1 MAYADWPAPALAPRL
16 MGTGHVAY
24 RRHSPRMDATSPVP
38 DARTHLA
45 LQSIRELLAA
55 QRRRIRKYAESY
67 QDEDEIP
74 GRDRDQDQNAAEST
88 AAVSSTPLPPAPSA
102 REVLEALSVPAL
114 LVAPLLD
121 DDGRIQDALYVARN
135 AAALEYVAERLPQ
148 GGVPQWS
155 RPASLFER
163 FPSLAGSPLPDML
176 TEALRRGAPQ
186 GPTLVEWVMT
196 TTHGPVRINDQVRV
210 APCGEHLLITWERG
224 HRLHMATAAQQL
236 VRTCWAEWNLGDG
249 GVDPSRGF
257 RRVLG
262 LAGHAHIPTLSELA
276 ATVTPESLPDL
287 YRTLYDVILRKRT
300 SVCEL
305 RMNGAGSR
313 VIRMTAEPVRI
324 APGSLV
330 WALRAVLTD
339 VTAERRRRATAERAE
354 REARR
359 QRERAE
365 AVAEVAG
372 VLREAVLPHFQ
383 DEPAAYGLEATTV
396 YRPDARE
403 AGVGGDW
410 YKARRLPGGSLLVAL
425 GDARGHGLAAVT
437 LMAKLRYALAG
448 LAYTEQRVEQL
459 TQWLNELACAD
470 GAEST
475 ATAIIARYHPER
487 GLLRWTCAGHP
498 RPVLL
503 RDGAARQ
510 LPDPEG
516 GPGLPLGVLP
526 GTPYTAVEVS
536 LRVGDIVLMYSDG
549 LTERRDSDPDLDTRR
564 FLDAAQE
571 CLGGAA
577 PGAGHEALNE
587 YAERIVGELDGPHR
601 SDDATLLVLRRTAMS
616 ASAP

>member
-1 MAYADWPAPALAPRL
+1 
-16 MGTGHVAY
+16 
-24 RRHSPRMDATSPVP
+24 MDATSPVP

-45 LQSIRELLAA
+45 LQSIRELLRA

-67 QDEDEIP
+67 QEHAQDQEQEQEQEHD
-74 GRDRDQDQNAAEST
+74 RDRDQGHGHEHDTVAST
-88 AAVSSTPLPPAPSA
+88 APVSSTPLPPSPSD
-102 REVLEALSVPAL
+102 REVLDAMPVPTL
-114 LVAPLLD
+114 LVAPLRD
-121 DDGRIQDALYVARN
+121 GEGRIRDALYVAQN
-135 AAALEYVAERLPQ
+135 AAARTYAADRLPHGGLPRWQ
-148 GGVPQWS
+148 GPL
-155 RPASLFER
+155 SLFER
-163 FPSLAGSPLPDML
+163 FPSLAGTALPGML
-176 TEALRRGAPQ
+176 ADALNERSPQ
-186 GPTLVEWVMT
+186 GPTLIEWVVST
-196 TTHGPVRINDQVRV
+196 SRGPVRVNDQVRV
-210 APCGEHLLITWERG
+210 APCGEQHLLITWDRG
-224 HRLHMATAAQQL
+224 HRVHMAAAAQQL

-262 LAGHAHIPTLSELA
+262 LGSQAAVPTLSGLA
-276 ATVTPESLPDL
+276 AAVAPDSLPDL

-300 SVCEL
+300 GVCEL
-305 RMNGAGSR
+305 RLNGAGSR
-313 VIRMTAEPVRI
+313 VIRMTSEPVSI

-339 VTAERRRRATAERAE
+339 VTAERRRRASAERAE

-372 VLREAVLPHFQ
+372 VLREAILPHFQ
-383 DEPAAYGLEATTV
+383 GEPAASGLEATAV

-410 YKARRLPGGSLLVAL
+410 YKARTLPGGRLLVAL

-470 GAEST
+470 GVEST
-475 ATAIIARYHPER
+475 ATAIIASYHPER
-487 GLLRWTCAGHP
+487 ALLRWTCAGHP
-498 RPVLL
+498 RPVLV
-503 RDGAARQ
+503 RDGTACQ

-526 GTPYTAVEVS
+526 GTPYTAAGAH

-564 FLDAAQE
+564 FLDAAQR
-571 CLGGAA
+571 CLDGAA
-577 PGAGHEALNE
+577 PGAGHEALQE
-587 YAERIVGELDGPHR
+587 YAECLVGELDGPHR
-601 SDDATLLVLRRTAMS
+601 SDDATLLVLRRTS
-616 ASAP
+616 TSPSAP

>member
-1 MAYADWPAPALAPRL
+1 
-16 MGTGHVAY
+16 
-24 RRHSPRMDATSPVP
+24 MDATSPVP

-45 LQSIRELLAA
+45 LQSIRELLRS

-67 QDEDEIP
+67 QEQDQ
-74 GRDRDQDQNAAEST
+74 DRDQDPGAAEPT
-88 AAVSSTPLPPAPSA
+88 AAVLSTLLPSAPSG
-102 REVLEALSVPAL
+102 REVLEALPVPAL

-121 DDGRIQDALYVARN
+121 DDGRIQDALYVAGN
-135 AAALEYVAERLPQ
+135 AAARDYAAERLPL
-148 GGVPQWS
+148 GGVPRWN
-155 RPASLFER
+155 RPGSLFER

-176 TEALRRGAPQ
+176 AEALRLRAPQ
-186 GPTLVEWVMT
+186 GPTSVEWVLT
-196 TTHGPVRINDQVRV
+196 TTYGPVRINDEARV
-210 APCGEHLLITWERG
+210 TPCGEHLLITWERG
-224 HRLHMATAAQQL
+224 HRLHMAAAAQHL

-257 RRVLG
+257 RQVLG
-262 LAGHAHIPTLSELA
+262 LGAHADIPTLSGLA
-276 ATVTPESLPDL
+276 ATVTPESLPEL

-300 SVCEL
+300 GVCEL

-324 APGSLV
+324 APGGLV

-339 VTAERRRRATAERAE
+339 VTAERRRRASAEHAE
-354 REARR
+354 REARS

-372 VLREAVLPHFQ
+372 TLREAVLPHFQ
-383 DEPAAYGLEATTV
+383 DELTSYGLEATAV

-410 YKARRLPGGSLLVAL
+410 YKARRLPDNHLLVAL

-448 LAYTEQRVEQL
+448 LAYTDQPVEQL

-470 GAEST
+470 GIEST
-475 ATAIIARYHPER
+475 ATAVIARYHPER

-498 RPVLL
+498 RPVLV

-510 LPDPEG
+510 LPEPEG
-516 GPGLPLGVLP
+516 GPDLPLGVLP
-526 GTPYTAVEVS
+526 GTPYAAAQAS
-536 LRVGDIVLMYSDG
+536 LRMGDIVLMYSDG

-564 FLDAAQE
+564 FLDAAEQ
-571 CLGGAA
+571 CLGGSA
-577 PGAGHEALNE
+577 PGAGHDALQE
-587 YAERIVGELDGPHR
+587 YAERVVGELDGPHR
-601 SDDATLLVLRRTAMS
+601 SDDATLLVLRRASMS
-616 ASAP
+616 SPSAP

>member
-1 MAYADWPAPALAPRL
+1 
-16 MGTGHVAY
+16 
-24 RRHSPRMDATSPVP
+24 MDATSPVP

-45 LQSIRELLAA
+45 LQSIRELLRA

-67 QDEDEIP
+67 REQDEFAGAP
-74 GRDRDQDQNAAEST
+74 
-88 AAVSSTPLPPAPSA
+88 AAVVTFTSLPPSPSG
-102 REVLEALSVPAL
+102 REVLDALPAPAL
-114 LVAPLLD
+114 LVAPLRD
-121 DDGRIQDALYVARN
+121 DDGRIRDALYVAQN
-135 AAALEYVAERLPQ
+135 AAARAYAAERLPHGSLPRWQ
-148 GGVPQWS
+148 GPM
-155 RPASLFER
+155 SLFER
-163 FPSLAGSPLPDML
+163 FPSLTGTALPGML
-176 TEALRRGAPQ
+176 ADALRERSPQ
-186 GPTLVEWVMT
+186 GPTLIEWVVRT
-196 TTHGPVRINDQVRV
+196 SHGPVRINDQIRV
-210 APCGEHLLITWERG
+210 APCGEHLLISWERG
-224 HRLHMATAAQQL
+224 HRLHMAAAAQQL

-257 RRVLG
+257 RQVLG
-262 LAGHAHIPTLSELA
+262 LDGHAEIPTLSGLA
-276 ATVTPESLPDL
+276 ATVAPESLPEL

-300 SVCEL
+300 GVCEL
-305 RMNGAGSR
+305 RLNGAGSR

-339 VTAERRRRATAERAE
+339 VTAERRRRMTAERAE

-372 VLREAVLPHFQ
+372 ALREAVLPHFQ
-383 DEPAAYGLEATTV
+383 GELAAYGLEATAV

-410 YKARRLPGGSLLVAL
+410 YKARKVPGDRLLVAL

-448 LAYTEQRVEQL
+448 LAYTEQSVEQL

-470 GAEST
+470 GDEST
-475 ATAIIARYHPER
+475 ATAIIACYHPRR

-498 RPVLL
+498 RPVLV
-503 RDGAARQ
+503 RDGVARQ

-526 GTPYTAVEVS
+526 GTPYTAAEVS

-549 LTERRDSDPDLDTRR
+549 LTERRDSDPDLDTLR
-564 FLDAAQE
+564 FLDAARH
-571 CLGGAA
+571 CLGGAV
-577 PGAGHEALNE
+577 PGAGHEALQE
-587 YAERIVGELDGPHR
+587 YAERVVGELDGPHR
-601 SDDATLLVLRRTAMS
+601 SDDATLLVLRRTS
-616 ASAP
+616 ASLSTSVSNSLNTATSTSPSTSPPAP

>member
-1 MAYADWPAPALAPRL
+1 
-16 MGTGHVAY
+16 
-24 RRHSPRMDATSPVP
+24 MDATSPAP

-45 LQSIRELLAA
+45 LQSIRELLRA

-67 QDEDEIP
+67 QEQAQEHDHDHDTVET
-74 GRDRDQDQNAAEST
+74 T
-88 AAVSSTPLPPAPSA
+88 AVVSSTPLPPTPSG
-102 REVLEALSVPAL
+102 REVLDAMPVPAL
-114 LVAPLLD
+114 LVAPLRD
-121 DDGRIQDALYVARN
+121 DDGRVRDALYVAQN
-135 AAALEYVAERLPQ
+135 AASHTYAADRLPHGGLPRWQ
-148 GGVPQWS
+148 GPV
-155 RPASLFER
+155 SLFER
-163 FPSLAGSPLPDML
+163 FPSLAGTPLPGML
-176 TEALRRGAPQ
+176 ADALRERSPQ
-186 GPTLVEWVMT
+186 GPTLIEWVVST
-196 TTHGPVRINDQVRV
+196 TGGPVRINDQIRV
-210 APCGEHLLITWERG
+210 APCGEHLLITWDRG
-224 HRLHMATAAQQL
+224 HRVHMAAAAQQL

-262 LAGHAHIPTLSELA
+262 LDSHAAFPTLSGLA
-276 ATVTPESLPDL
+276 ATVAPESLPEL

-300 SVCEL
+300 SICEL
-305 RMNGAGSR
+305 RLNGPGSR

-339 VTAERRRRATAERAE
+339 VNAERRRRASAERAE

-372 VLREAVLPHFQ
+372 VLREAILPHFQ
-383 DEPAAYGLEATTV
+383 GEPAASGLEATAV

-410 YKARRLPGGSLLVAL
+410 YKARRLPGGHLLVAL

-448 LAYTEQRVEQL
+448 LAYTEQSVEQL

-470 GAEST
+470 GTEST
-475 ATAIIARYHPER
+475 ATAIIAGYHPER
-487 GLLRWTCAGHP
+487 ALLRWTCAGHP
-498 RPVLL
+498 RPVLV
-503 RDGAARQ
+503 RDGTARQ
-510 LPDPEG
+510 LPDPDG

-526 GTPYTAVEVS
+526 GTTYTAEEAH
-536 LRVGDIVLMYSDG
+536 LRVDDIVLMYSDG

-564 FLDAAQE
+564 FLDAAQR
-571 CLGGAA
+571 CLGGVT
-577 PGAGHEALNE
+577 PGAGHEALQE

-601 SDDATLLVLRRTAMS
+601 SDDATLLVLRRTSTSPA
-616 ASAP
+616 AP

>member
-1 MAYADWPAPALAPRL
+1 
-16 MGTGHVAY
+16 
-24 RRHSPRMDATSPVP
+24 MDATSAVP

-45 LQSIRELLAA
+45 LRSIRELLAA
-55 QRRRIRKYAESY
+55 QRRRIRRYAESY
-67 QDEDEIP
+67 QEQGQGEGGHDE
-74 GRDRDQDQNAAEST
+74 GALSAT
-88 AAVSSTPLPPAPSA
+88 VSSSPLPPAPTS
-102 REVLEALSVPAL
+102 REVLDALPAPAL
-114 LVAPLLD
+114 LVAPLRD
-121 DDGRIQDALYVARN
+121 DEGRIQDALYVAQN
-135 AAALEYVAERLPQ
+135 AAARSYATERLPH
-148 GGVPQWS
+148 GGLPRWEGPV
-155 RPASLFER
+155 SLFER
-163 FPSLAGSPLPDML
+163 FPSLTGTPLPDML
-176 TEALRRGAPQ
+176 AGALRERAPQ
-186 GPTLVEWVMT
+186 GPTLIEWVVT
-196 TTHGPVRINDQVRV
+196 TSHGPVRINDQVRV

-224 HRLHMATAAQQL
+224 HRLHMAAAAQQL

-262 LAGHAHIPTLSELA
+262 LDGQADIPTLAELA
-276 ATVTPESLPDL
+276 TAVTPESLPEL

-300 SVCEL
+300 AVCEL
-305 RMNGAGSR
+305 RLKGAGDR
-313 VIRMTAEPVRI
+313 VVRMTAEPVRI
-324 APGSLV
+324 APGGLV

-383 DEPAAYGLEATTV
+383 DELAAYGLEATAV

-410 YKARRLPGGSLLVAL
+410 YKARRLPGDRLLVAL

-459 TQWLNELACAD
+459 TEWLNELACAD
-470 GAEST
+470 GIEST
-475 ATAIIARYHPER
+475 ATAIIARYHPEE

-498 RPVLL
+498 RPVLV
-503 RDGAARQ
+503 RDGAVRQ

-516 GPGLPLGVLP
+516 GPGLPLGVLS
-526 GTPYTAVEVS
+526 GVPYTAADAA
-536 LRVGDIVLMYSDG
+536 LRVGDLVLMYSDG
-549 LTERRDSDPDLDTRR
+549 LTERRDSDPDLDTQR
-564 FLDAAQE
+564 FLDAAKR
-571 CLGGAA
+571 CLRGEA

-587 YAERIVGELDGPHR
+587 YAERVVGELDGPHR
-601 SDDATLLVLRRTAMS
+601 SDDATLLVLRRTATPPP
-616 ASAP
+616 AP

>member
-1 MAYADWPAPALAPRL
+1 MAYAEWPAPALAPRL
-16 MGTGHVAY
+16 MGTDHVAH
-24 RRHSPRMDATSPVP
+24 RRHAARMDATSPVP

-55 QRRRIRKYAESY
+55 QQRRIRNYADAY
-67 QDEDEIP
+67 Q
-74 GRDRDQDQNAAEST
+74 GRTVGAAAPT
-88 AAVSSTPLPPAPSA
+88 APVSSTPLPPTPSG

-114 LVAPLLD
+114 LVAPLLGE
-121 DDGRIQDALYVARN
+121 DGRIRDALHVAQN
-135 AAALEYVAERLPQ
+135 TAARAYATERLPQ
-148 GGVPQWS
+148 GGVPRWQ

-176 TEALRRGAPQ
+176 AKALRERAPQ
-186 GPTLVEWVMT
+186 GPILIEWVMT
-196 TTHGPVRINDQVRV
+196 TSHGPVRINDQVRV

-224 HRLHMATAAQQL
+224 HRLHMAAAAQQL

-257 RRVLG
+257 RQVLG
-262 LAGHAHIPTLSELA
+262 LDAHADIPTLSGLA
-276 ATVTPESLPDL
+276 ATVAPESLPEL

-300 SVCEL
+300 GICEL
-305 RMNGAGSR
+305 RLNGAGSR

-339 VTAERRRRATAERAE
+339 VTAERRRRASAERAE
-354 REARR
+354 HEARR
-359 QRERAE
+359 QRQRAE
-365 AVAEVAG
+365 AVAEVANA
-372 VLREAVLPHFQ
+372 LREAVLPHFQ
-383 DEPAAYGLEATTV
+383 DELAAYGLEAAAV

-410 YKARRLPGGSLLVAL
+410 YKARGLPGGRLLVAL
-425 GDARGHGLAAVT
+425 GDARGHGLAAAT

-448 LAYTEQRVEQL
+448 LAYTEQPVEQL
-459 TQWLNELACAD
+459 TQWLNESACAD
-470 GAEST
+470 GLEST

-487 GLLRWTCAGHP
+487 GLLRWACAGHP
-498 RPVLL
+498 RPVLV

-526 GTPYTAVEVS
+526 GTAYAAAEAF
-536 LRVGDIVLMYSDG
+536 LRVDDIVLMYSDG
-549 LTERRDSDPDLDTRR
+549 LTERRDSDPDLDTQR
-564 FLDAAQE
+564 FLDVAQQ
-571 CLGGAA
+571 CHGGA
-577 PGAGHEALNE
+577 PGAGHDALQE

-601 SDDATLLVLRRTAMS
+601 SDDATLLVLRRIPTPPS
-616 ASAP
+616 SP